1 MKQLNITTIS
11 TDSHHISVF
20 TESNFDQEIRGGM
33 LLSHRIDAQNFRL
46 RESEPGYETDWHLA
60 GDPTLIIIRQGILR
74 ITLRN
79 GSYLDFKAG
88 DLFIAADNLP
98 EDLVFDDKKHGHKAM
113 VMGEETLQAV
123 HIKLGSPR
131 AKEIVRGL
139 T

>member
-1 MKQLNITTIS
+1 M
-11 TDSHHISVF
+11 
-20 TESNFDQEIRGGM
+20 
-33 LLSHRIDAQNFRL
+33 LSHRIDAQNFRL

-79 GSYLDFKAG
+79 GSYLDFNAG

-123 HIKLGSPR
+123 HIKLGSP
-131 AKEIVRGL
+131 
-139 T
+139 